1 MIQQIE
7 SKRKAKYKLPSWYQT
22 EKIYYPPKLNLEQT
36 SSEITAN
43 YKASIING
51 KRIADITGGF
61 GVDSYYFSNVFK
73 EVHHFEL
80 NKKLSEIANYNFS
93 VLTKKNVHCFNEN
106 GINKVLNEN
115 FDVVYADPSRRHDN
129 KGKVF
134 YLKDCE
140 PNIPLHLKNIL
151 KQTKKLLIK
160 TSPMLDISIGLKEL
174 QFVSEIHIVALNNEV
189 KELLWLIKSDFTGQ
203 PKVKTI
209 NINKDCKDVFEFN
222 INDQLNT
229 EYSTPKK
236 FLYEPNAAIMKSGAF
251 NLISNRYKIQKL
263 HKHTHLFTN
272 DILINF
278 PGRKFIINEVV
289 TYQKKNFKK
298 IANIDKAN
306 ISIRN
311 FPESVAVLRKKLK
324 IKDGGAIYL
333 FFTIT
338 EDNKKIIISC
348 TKV

>member
-7 SKRKAKYKLPSWYQT
+7 SKRKAKYKLPSWYQS
-22 EKIYYPPKLNLEQT
+22 EKIYYPSKLNLEQT

-43 YKASIING
+43 YKTSIIKG

-61 GVDSYYFSNVFK
+61 GVDSFYFSNVFE
-73 EVHHFEL
+73 EVYHFEL
-80 NKKLSEIANYNFS
+80 NKNLSEIASYNFS
-93 VLTKKNVHCFNEN
+93 VLNKKNVYCFNEN
-106 GINKVLNEN
+106 GTNKALNES
-115 FDVVYADPSRRHDN
+115 FDFVYADPSRRHES

-140 PNIPLHLKNIL
+140 PNIPLHLTNIL
-151 KQTKKLLIK
+151 KLSKKLLIK

-174 QFVSEIHIVALNNEV
+174 QFVSEIHIVAINNEV
-189 KELLWLIKSDFTGQ
+189 KELLWLIKSDFNGL
-203 PKVKTI
+203 PKIITI
-209 NINKDCKDVFEFN
+209 NINKDYKDVFEFN
-222 INDQLNT
+222 IDDQLNSD
-229 EYSTPKK
+229 YSTPKI
-236 FLYEPNAAIMKSGAF
+236 FLYEPNAAIMKSGGF

-272 DILINF
+272 DTLINF
-278 PGRKFIINEVV
+278 PGRKFIINEVIS
-289 TYQKKNFKK
+289 YQKKNFKK
-298 IANIDKAN
+298 IASIDRAN

-324 IKDGGAIYL
+324 IKDGGALYL
-333 FFTIT
+333 FFTT
-338 EDNKKIIISC
+338 NKDNKKIIISC